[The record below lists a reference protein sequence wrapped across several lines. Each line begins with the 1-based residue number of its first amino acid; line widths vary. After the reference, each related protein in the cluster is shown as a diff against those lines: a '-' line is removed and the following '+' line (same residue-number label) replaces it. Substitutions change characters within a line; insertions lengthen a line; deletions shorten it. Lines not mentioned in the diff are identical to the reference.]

1 MFSPGE
7 ALLCH
12 FEDVLIDVP
21 VLLGAV
27 VEVVNLLEVTEDL
40 PLPDHGELSFFLPGH
55 YFADLVGG
63 LSKCS
68 SILVDI

>member
-1 MFSPGE
+1 MFGPGE

-21 VLLGAV
+21 VLFGAV
-27 VEVVNLLEVTEDL
+27 VEVVNLFEVIEDL
-40 PLPDHGELSFFLPGH
+40 SLPDHGQLSFLLPGH

-63 LSKCS
+63 LSEGS
-68 SILVDI
+68 AVLVDI

>member
-27 VEVVNLLEVTEDL
+27 VEVVNLLEVIEDL
-40 PLPDHGELSFFLPGH
+40 PLPDHGELSFLLPGH
-55 YFADLVGG
+55 YFADLV
-63 LSKCS
+63 
-68 SILVDI
+68 